1 MPIIRGGGYKE
12 MRETKDLEYKES
24 ITNTFLKTV
33 SAFANYGTGVILF
46 GVTDDGSIKG
56 IKDPEKACLDIENR
70 INDNIDPVPE
80 YQLGINRKTS
90 VITLRVQEGL
100 HKPYFYKSKAYRRS
114 DSATVAADR
123 LEISRLILEGQNLSF
138 EELPASDQQL
148 SFEILKDRLTA
159 ALHIDHFSVD
169 TLKTLELYKDETGY
183 NKAGELLADT
193 NGLCGTDI
201 VRFGDSISII
211 LDRAVFEQQSILKQ
225 YDLSLEMYR
234 KYYQYEQ
241 IKGAFRETVSL
252 IPEAAFREAIANAL
266 VHRTWDI
273 QANINVAMFADRI
286 EITSPGGLPR
296 GISEEE
302 YLRGGIS
309 ILRNR
314 IIGSVFLR
322 LQMIEKFGT
331 GIRRIYE
338 SYKDSSIKPTF
349 EVSENM
355 IKITLPVIQSNNALT
370 DDENKIFSLLKGKM
384 LSSSMITE
392 ATGFGKSKTILIL
405 NELAKAGYVRILGN
419 GRGTKYT
426 AD

>member
-1 MPIIRGGGYKE
+1 MR
-12 MRETKDLEYKES
+12 RETKDLEYKES
-24 ITNTFLKTV
+24 ITGTFLKTV

-46 GVTDDGSIKG
+46 GVADDGSIKG
-56 IKDPEKACLDIENR
+56 IDEPEQACLDIENR
-70 INDNIDPVPE
+70 INDSIDPVPE
-80 YQLGINRKTS
+80 YQLSINRKTS
-90 VITLRVQEGL
+90 VITLRVLEGL
-100 HKPYFYKSKAYRRS
+100 HKPYLYKSKAYRRN
-114 DSATVAADR
+114 DSATVASDR
-123 LEISRLILEGQNLSF
+123 LELSRLILEGQNLSF
-138 EELPASDQQL
+138 EELPASNQQL

-159 ALHIDHFSVD
+159 ALHIEAFSAD
-169 TLKTLELYKDETGY
+169 TLKTLELYNDETGF

-193 NGLCGTDI
+193 NDLCGTDI
-201 VRFGDSISII
+201 VRFGDSISMI
-211 LDRAVFEQQSILKQ
+211 LDRAVFEHQSILKQ

-252 IPEAAFREAIANAL
+252 IPEEAFREAIANAL
-266 VHRTWDI
+266 VHRTWDTN
-273 QANINVAMFADRI
+273 ANINVSMFADRI
-286 EITSPGGLPR
+286 DIVSPGGLPR

-322 LQMIEKFGT
+322 LQMIERFGT

-338 SYKDSSIKPTF
+338 SYKDSMIKPGF
-349 EVSENM
+349 EVTENS
-355 IKITLPVIQSNNALT
+355 IRISLPVVQTSSELT
-370 DDENKIFSLLKGKM
+370 ADENKVFSLLRGKL
-384 LSSSMITE
+384 LSSSVITE
-392 ATGFGKSKTILIL
+392 ATGFGKSKTVIIL
-405 NELAKAGYVRILGN
+405 NKLVKAGYVRVLGS

>member
-1 MPIIRGGGYKE
+1 
-12 MRETKDLEYKES
+12 MRESKDLEYKEAV
-24 ITNTFLKTV
+24 TNTFLKTV
-33 SAFANYGTGVILF
+33 SAYANYGTGVILF
-46 GVTDDGSIKG
+46 GVADDGSIKG
-56 IKDPEKACLDIENR
+56 IDEPEKACLDIENR
-70 INDNIDPVPE
+70 INDSIDPVPE
-80 YQLGINRKTS
+80 YLLSINRKTS
-90 VITLRVQEGL
+90 VITLRVLEGL
-100 HKPYFYKSKAYRRS
+100 HKPYLYKSKAYRRN

-123 LEISRLILEGQNLSF
+123 LELSRLILEGQNLSF
-138 EELPASDQQL
+138 EELTSSNQNL
-148 SFEILKDRLTA
+148 SFDILRDKLTT
-159 ALHIDHFSVD
+159 ALHIETFSLD
-169 TLKTLELYKDETGY
+169 TLKTLELYNDETGY

-193 NGLCGTDI
+193 NDLSGTDI

-211 LDRAVFEQQSILKQ
+211 LDRAVFESQSILRQ

-252 IPEAAFREAIANAL
+252 IPEEAFREAIANAL
-266 VHRTWDI
+266 VHRTWDVN
-273 QANINVAMFADRI
+273 ANITVSMFADRI
-286 EITSPGGLPR
+286 DIVSPGGLPS

-322 LQMIEKFGT
+322 LHMIEKFGT

-338 SYKDSSIKPTF
+338 SYKESSIKPIF
-349 EVSENM
+349 EVTENS
-355 IKITLPVIQSNNALT
+355 ITISLPVIQINNELST
-370 DDENKIFSLLKGKM
+370 DENKILSLLKGKL
-384 LSSSMITE
+384 LSSSMIAEE
-392 ATGFGKSKTILIL
+392 AGFGKSKTVLIL
-405 NELAKAGYVRILGN
+405 KQLVKAGFVRVLGN

>member
-1 MPIIRGGGYKE
+1 MR
-12 MRETKDLEYKES
+12 RETKDLEYKES
-24 ITNTFLKTV
+24 ITGTFLKTV

-46 GVTDDGSIKG
+46 GVADDGSIKG
-56 IKDPEKACLDIENR
+56 IDEPEQACLDIENR
-70 INDNIDPVPE
+70 INDSIDPVPE
-80 YQLGINRKTS
+80 YQLSINRKTS
-90 VITLRVQEGL
+90 VITLRVLEGL
-100 HKPYFYKSKAYRRS
+100 HKPYLYKSKAYRRN

-123 LEISRLILEGQNLSF
+123 LELSRLILEGQNLSF
-138 EELPASDQQL
+138 EELPASNQQL
-148 SFEILKDRLTA
+148 SFEILKGRLTA
-159 ALHIDHFSVD
+159 ALHIEAFSAD
-169 TLKTLELYKDETGY
+169 TLKTLELYNDETGF

-193 NGLCGTDI
+193 NDLCGTDI
-201 VRFGDSISII
+201 VRFGDSISMI
-211 LDRAVFEQQSILKQ
+211 LDRAVFEHQSILKQ

-252 IPEAAFREAIANAL
+252 IPEEAFREAIANAL
-266 VHRTWDI
+266 VHRTWDTN
-273 QANINVAMFADRI
+273 ANINVSMFADRI
-286 EITSPGGLPR
+286 DIVSPGGLPR

-322 LQMIEKFGT
+322 LQMIERFGT

-338 SYKDSSIKPTF
+338 SYKDSMIKPGF
-349 EVSENM
+349 EVTENS
-355 IKITLPVIQSNNALT
+355 IRISLPVVQTSSELT
-370 DDENKIFSLLKGKM
+370 ADENKVFSLLRGKL
-384 LSSSMITE
+384 LSSSVITE
-392 ATGFGKSKTILIL
+392 ATGFGKSKTVIIL
-405 NELAKAGYVRILGN
+405 NKLVKAGYVRVLGS

>member
-1 MPIIRGGGYKE
+1 

-24 ITNTFLKTV
+24 ITSAFLKTV

-46 GVTDDGSIKG
+46 GVADDGSIKG
-56 IKDPEKACLDIENR
+56 IDEPEKACLDIENR
-70 INDNIDPVPE
+70 INDSIDPVPE
-80 YQLGINRKTS
+80 YLLSINRKTS

-100 HKPYFYKSKAYRRS
+100 HKPYLYKSKAYRRN
-114 DSATVAADR
+114 DSATVMADR
-123 LEISRLILEGQNLSF
+123 LELSRLILEGQNLSF
-138 EELPASDQQL
+138 EELPASNQQL
-148 SFEILKDRLTA
+148 SFEILEDRLTTT
-159 ALHIDHFSVD
+159 LHIENFSMD
-169 TLKTLELYKDETGY
+169 TLKTLELYNDETGY

-193 NGLCGTDI
+193 NDLCGTDI
-201 VRFGDSISII
+201 VRFGDSINII
-211 LDRAVFEQQSILKQ
+211 LDRAAFERQSILKQ
-225 YDLSLEMYR
+225 YDLSLEMYH

-252 IPEAAFREAIANAL
+252 IPEEAFREAIANAL
-266 VHRTWDI
+266 VHRTWDVN
-273 QANINVAMFADRI
+273 ANINVAMFTDRI
-286 EITSPGGLPR
+286 DITSPGGLPR

-331 GIRRIYE
+331 GIRRILE
-338 SYKDSSIKPTF
+338 AYKNSNVKPRF
-349 EVSENM
+349 EVTENT
-355 IKITLPVIQSNNALT
+355 IKISLPVIQINSELT
-370 DDENKIFSLLKGKM
+370 VDENKVFSLLKGKL
-384 LSSSMITE
+384 LSSSMVAE
-392 ATGFGKSKTILIL
+392 ATGFGKSKTVIIL
-405 NELAKAGYVRILGN
+405 NGLVKAGYIRVLGN